1 MDAVEYEFDVR
12 SASHMQDVTMLDS
25 VMKGDFPPVLE
36 IDETELDENNDL
48 RFVGRMDY
56 QMKISA
62 RGRALQEKN
71 RLFNYKWEWDSNE
84 GGVQYPAVYKKNRFS
99 LGIKRHRE
107 KFQVVVAAL
116 LVSRGRDFDGVDV
129 SNEYKKGA
137 LEVLRLCKELNITKA
152 ILKANSPSCGCGTI
166 YDGTFSG
173 TKIKGNGITAQLLI
187 DNGIE
192 VLTEKDI

>member
-1 MDAVEYEFDVR
+1 M
-12 SASHMQDVTMLDS
+12 
-25 VMKGDFPPVLE
+25 
-36 IDETELDENNDL
+36 I
-48 RFVGRMDY
+48 
-56 QMKISA
+56 
-62 RGRALQEKN
+62 
-71 RLFNYKWEWDSNE
+71 
-84 GGVQYPAVYKKNRFS
+84 
-99 LGIKRHRE
+99 
-107 KFQVVVAAL
+107 
-116 LVSRGRDFDGVDV
+116 LVSACLAGVNCKYNGSNNYNEKIMELVRKGEAILVCPEQLGGLPTPRVPSEIINSKVITKDGVDV

>member
-1 MDAVEYEFDVR
+1 M
-12 SASHMQDVTMLDS
+12 
-25 VMKGDFPPVLE
+25 
-36 IDETELDENNDL
+36 I
-48 RFVGRMDY
+48 
-56 QMKISA
+56 
-62 RGRALQEKN
+62 
-71 RLFNYKWEWDSNE
+71 
-84 GGVQYPAVYKKNRFS
+84 
-99 LGIKRHRE
+99 
-107 KFQVVVAAL
+107 
-116 LVSRGRDFDGVDV
+116 LVSACLAGVNCKYNGGNNYNEKIMELVRKGEAILVCPEQLGGLPTPRVPSEIINSKVITKDGVDV